1 MVLKCAEFHPFIISG
16 ILMNSSFAIVDLI
29 ILIEETK
36 SQKAELIQLIISMN
50 LIVLSISRL
59 IPILKSKHC
68 NHFTLGSDLLTADL
82 DFVSSTLHPIASKMS
97 ET

>member
-1 MVLKCAEFHPFIISG
+1 
-16 ILMNSSFAIVDLI
+16 MNSSFAIVDLI

-50 LIVLSISRL
+50 PIVISISRL

-68 NHFTLGSDLLTADL
+68 NHFTLGSDHINRRSK
-82 DFVSSTLHPIASKMS
+82 FVSSTPHPIASKMS